1 MNKFKNIIVLLF
13 LFNLITT
20 SVIVGQIT
28 QIDTLQND
36 NKLPILTCS
45 LQKKI
50 EGKYSYL
57 NADLFNDM
65 YLINQRNQII
75 KLNSKGDTL
84 GYYAEGARLGN
95 PSNIDVTN
103 PMKVLVYYDKYTLL
117 LVLDKYLT
125 DRNKYNLNEKS
136 LINTKVIASG
146 SDNQFWIF
154 DDNILKKY
162 DNQLNLWSASDN
174 ILTTL
179 NKSLN
184 PIALIEDNQT
194 IYLYDKENGFFVF
207 DKYTTFKNNLPFLN
221 WNNISVQN
229 NKLFGFS
236 TDTMFVYNTK
246 SLELKKYNLPSIV
259 KAYKSIKIINNYL
272 YVLKENEIEI
282 YKFEL

>member
-1 MNKFKNIIVLLF
+1 MNKFKNKIVLLL

-20 SVIVGQIT
+20 NVIVGQKT

-36 NKLPILTCS
+36 KKLPILTCI

-162 DNQLNLWSASDN
+162 DNQMNLWSASDN
-174 ILTTL
+174 MLTTL
-179 NKSLN
+179 NKALN
-184 PIALIEDNQT
+184 PSTLIEYNQT
-194 IYLYDKENGFFVF
+194 VYLYDKENGFFVF
-207 DKYTTFKNNLPFLN
+207 DKYTTFKNNLAFFN

-229 NKLFGFS
+229 NKLYGFS
-236 TDTMFVYNTK
+236 KDTMFVYDTK
-246 SLELKKYNLPSIV
+246 SFELKKYGLPATIN
-259 KAYKSIKIINNYL
+259 AYKSIKLLNDYL